1 MGRIPKPC
9 RNGKELLRRRAKF
22 NPMADAC
29 CSPVVQVQD
38 STADTHGEPV
48 LTFTPGGMHVNH
60 PSSQGGKMS
69 RNGPRQGQN
78 ASAFSPEICPC
89 FSRMDPGTPP
99 EFSTLSSSFALRF
112 PGWTPALAFPGCIF
126 ALLEVCFVPFSGA
139 DFPATLPFP
148 GWPGSFD
155 AWKREQPFSRTL
167 DPRTM
172 ATRWTGAP
180 WRGGARGKTRCEQTR
195 WDRIRYLAG
204 TSKYPHAHIHTR
216 ACEHEV
222 CVPTG
227 CMPHTRMPPL
237 SAMGTQGFKACGNRG
252 CLNRFIVDR
261 YLNVAAWG

>member
-89 FSRMDPGTPP
+89 FSRMDPGTPQN
-99 EFSTLSSSFALRF
+99 FRHDR
-112 PGWTPALAFPGCIF
+112 
-126 ALLEVCFVPFSGA
+126 ALLPL
-139 DFPATLPFP
+139 DFPDGRLPLLFPDAFLPFWRCVLCLFRGRISRPPFHFPDGP
-148 GWPGSFD
+148 GLL
-155 AWKREQPFSRTL
+155 TL
-167 DPRTM
+167 GKESNLFQGHS
-172 ATRWTGAP
+172 TRAP
-180 WRGGARGKTRCEQTR
+180 WPRDGLAPPGAAVRVEKPGANKP
-195 WDRIRYLAG
+195 AG
-204 TSKYPHAHIHTR
+204 IGSDTLREHLNIHTHTYTHAHANTRSVCPLGACLIH
-216 ACEHEV
+216 V
-222 CVPTG
+222 C
-227 CMPHTRMPPL
+227 PHYPPWEPKG
-237 SAMGTQGFKACGNRG
+237 SRRVGTA
-252 CLNRFIVDR
+252 D
-261 YLNVAAWG
+261 A

>member
-89 FSRMDPGTPP
+89 FSRMDPGTPQN
-99 EFSTLSSSFALRF
+99 FRHYR
-112 PGWTPALAFPGCIF
+112 
-126 ALLEVCFVPFSGA
+126 ALLPL
-139 DFPATLPFP
+139 DFPDGRLPLLFPDAFLPFWRCVLCLFRGRISRPPFHFPDGP
-148 GWPGSFD
+148 GLLTLGKESNLFQGHSTRAPWPRDGLAPPGAAVR
-155 AWKREQPFSRTL
+155 AWKN
-167 DPRTM
+167 
-172 ATRWTGAP
+172 
-180 WRGGARGKTRCEQTR
+180 RCEQTR
-195 WDRIRYLAG
+195 WDRIRYPAG

-252 CLNRFIVDR
+252 CLNRFVVDR
-261 YLNVAAWG
+261 YLNMAAWG

>member
-89 FSRMDPGTPP
+89 FSRMDPGTPQN
-99 EFSTLSSSFALRF
+99 FRHYR
-112 PGWTPALAFPGCIF
+112 
-126 ALLEVCFVPFSGA
+126 ALLPL
-139 DFPATLPFP
+139 DFPDGLGPC
-148 GWPGSFD
+148 
-155 AWKREQPFSRTL
+155 FSRMHFCHFAGAL
-167 DPRTM
+167 CVLFGGGFPLHPCISRM
-172 ATRWTGAP
+172 AWV
-180 WRGGARGKTRCEQTR
+180 
-195 WDRIRYLAG
+195 L
-204 TSKYPHAHIHTR
+204 
-216 ACEHEV
+216 
-222 CVPTG
+222 
-227 CMPHTRMPPL
+227 
-237 SAMGTQGFKACGNRG
+237 
-252 CLNRFIVDR
+252 
-261 YLNVAAWG
+261 